1 MQYEKMVDRLYDA
14 LPERT
19 KKHERFEMPEAVSF
33 IQGTKT
39 VVKNF
44 SAILKVVSRTE
55 KHLFKFLTKETA
67 TAASV
72 DESGRLI
79 LNGKF
84 SQQQVNDL
92 VKSYVKQFVLCPE
105 CDRPDTKVVEKQG
118 IKMLKCEACGAIS
131 SVKGL

>member
-1 MQYEKMVDRLYDA
+1 MQYEEMLDNLYKA

-19 KKHERFEMPEAVSF
+19 KKHERFEMPQADSF
-33 IQGTKT
+33 LQGNKT
-39 VVKNF
+39 IIKNY
-44 SAILKVVSRTE
+44 SAILKTTGRSE
-55 KHLFKFLTKETA
+55 KHLFKFITKETA
-67 TAASV
+67 TAASI

-84 SQQQVNDL
+84 YQTQVNDL
-92 VKSYVKQFVLCPE
+92 IKNYVKQFVLCPE
-105 CDRPDTKVVEKQG
+105 CDRPDTKVIEKQG